1 MLYRHGDVLVLEVPA
16 LPTAHP
22 RPGTTLARG
31 EVTGHSHRFSDARQ
45 VQLYQAGAET
55 YVQVLSESADL
66 IHEEHATIALRRG
79 IYKIWM
85 QREYSPEAI
94 RRVID

>member
-1 MLYRHGDVLVLEVPA
+1 MLYRHGDVLVQQVKAIPQSL
-16 LPTAHP
+16 P

-31 EVTGHSHRFSDARQ
+31 EVTGHSHRFADPTS
-45 VQLYQAGAET
+45 VQLYQAGADT
-55 YVQVLSESADL
+55 YVRVLHDTADL
-66 IHEEHATIALRRG
+66 IHEEHHTITLPRG
-79 IYKIWM
+79 DYKVWM